1 MKRLS
6 AIHAACVVLA
16 LAALAPIAAAHSFP
30 QQESP
35 SAGASLSK
43 PPSQVS
49 IRFDAP
55 IEKLFSKLEVLD
67 SDGRSVTEGA
77 PELGP
82 GSTTLSV
89 KLGALLPGDYT
100 VQWSV
105 VGRDSHRTQ
114 GSYVFSITGKA
125 G

>member
-1 MKRLS
+1 MKPS
-6 AIHAACVVLA
+6 AIHAACVLLA

-89 KLGALLPGDYT
+89 KLGALVPGDYT
-100 VQWSV
+100 VKWSV

-114 GSYVFSITGKA
+114 GSYVFSVAGKA